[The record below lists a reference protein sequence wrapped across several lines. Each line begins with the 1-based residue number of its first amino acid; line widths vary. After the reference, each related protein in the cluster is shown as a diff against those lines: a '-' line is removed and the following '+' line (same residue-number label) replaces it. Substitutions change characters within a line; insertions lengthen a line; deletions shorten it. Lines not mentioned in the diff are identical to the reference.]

1 MIIEMVISVHMQLY
15 RETAMTQEYENG
27 TENDG
32 SQIVL
37 ILISDSQMY
46 Y

>member
-1 MIIEMVISVHMQLY
+1 
-15 RETAMTQEYENG
+15 MTQEYENG

-46 Y
+46 CLIATYSTIYFTRGV